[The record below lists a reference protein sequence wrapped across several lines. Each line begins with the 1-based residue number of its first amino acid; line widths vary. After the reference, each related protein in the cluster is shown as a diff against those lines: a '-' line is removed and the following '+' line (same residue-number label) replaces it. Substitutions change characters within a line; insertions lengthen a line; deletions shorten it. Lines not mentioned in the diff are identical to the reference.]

1 MRARFGCARPALAAG
16 LALVLFATAGAYA
29 AHATVKALP
38 KAGWHGE
45 FGAGLSSS
53 SGVAVTTS
61 MNSTDRLRDTVGL
74 WSYGG
79 DLSYNY
85 FSYNGVAGV
94 NRLVTTLD
102 VRRSFKSAP
111 ISFVVGSVRYDH
123 NLFDGYDHY
132 FVEMLNAGR
141 TVLAT
146 RTMHLNLEAGGGA
159 RQNYYPGGRAAEDE
173 PVGDVAM
180 NYVWHLRRGTRFSEH
195 LSVMGAR
202 SGTLITSTSGVTTTL
217 VFHLALKFSEEVI
230 HYTSLPSTALVHY
243 ATTTTFTTLN
253 LIYHIG

>member
-1 MRARFGCARPALAAG
+1 MRARLTYLRLAMVAAPV
-16 LALVLFATAGAYA
+16 LLFATGC
-29 AHATVKALP
+29 AHAAAKALP

-53 SGVAVTTS
+53 SGVALTTS
-61 MNSTDRLRDTVGL
+61 LNSTDRLRDTVGL

-85 FSYNGVAGV
+85 FSYNGVADV
-94 NRLVTTLD
+94 NRLVTTLQ

-111 ISFVVGSVRYDH
+111 VSFVVGSVRYDH

-132 FVEMLNAGR
+132 FVEMVNAGR
-141 TVLAT
+141 TVVAT

-159 RQNYYPGGRAAEDE
+159 RQNYYPTERPAQDE

-180 NYVWHLRRGTRFSEH
+180 NYVWHLHRGTRFSEH

-202 SGTLITSTSGVTTTL
+202 SGTLVTSTSGVTTTL
-217 VFHLALKFSEEVI
+217 IFHLALKFSEEVV

>member
-1 MRARFGCARPALAAG
+1 MRASLRQARLALAAG
-16 LALVLFATAGAYA
+16 LALALSAGRAYA
-29 AHATVKALP
+29 STSAKALP

-53 SGVAVTTS
+53 SGLALTTS
-61 MNSTDRLRDTVGL
+61 LNSTDRLRDTVGL

-79 DLSYNY
+79 NLSYNY
-85 FSYNGVAGV
+85 FSYNGVADV
-94 NRLVTTLD
+94 NRLVTAVQ
-102 VRRSFKSAP
+102 VRRSVKSAP
-111 ISFVVGSVRYDH
+111 ISFLVGSIRYDH

-132 FVEMLNAGR
+132 YVEMLNAGR
-141 TVLAT
+141 TVVAT

-159 RQNYYPGGRAAEDE
+159 RQNYYPTDRPPQDE
-173 PVGDVAM
+173 PVGDIALD
-180 NYVWHLRRGTRFSEH
+180 YVWHLRRGTRFSEH

-202 SGTLITSTSGVTTTL
+202 SGTLVTSTSGVTTTL
-217 VFHLALKFSEEVI
+217 IFHLALKFSEEVI